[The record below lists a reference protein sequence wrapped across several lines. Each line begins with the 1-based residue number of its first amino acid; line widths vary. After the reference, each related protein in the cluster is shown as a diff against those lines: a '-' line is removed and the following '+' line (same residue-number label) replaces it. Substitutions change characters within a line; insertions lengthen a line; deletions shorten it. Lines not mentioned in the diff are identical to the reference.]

1 MDFREETVS
10 AHGLDARVWR
20 AGSGPKLGLFAGFA
34 GLPKWTPGIDALA
47 QHCEVAAI
55 SLPGFP
61 GGGRGHLHLDSLF
74 EWSMAAHDLFCAA
87 GLRGEALM
95 GCSVGGALAMEVAA
109 VWPESVS
116 KLVLLAP
123 FGLFDNGNPPADPWA
138 QRADQVDA
146 LMCETEG
153 AYNKLLE
160 KPGNA
165 DSVEWPIEMTRAR
178 EASARYLW
186 PNGATHVEKR
196 LGRIKA
202 PTLVLWGEQDK
213 VQPPAY
219 AETLKKGISGPVTV
233 QTIAGAGHMA
243 ELDQPEAVA
252 AAVGKFLA
260 G

>member
-1 MDFREETVS
+1 MEFRESTIS
-10 AHGLDARVWR
+10 AHGLEARVWR
-20 AGSGPKLGLFAGFA
+20 AGSGPKLGYFAGFA
-34 GLPKWTPGIDALA
+34 GLPKWTPVLSALA
-47 QHCEVAAI
+47 EQCEVSAI

-61 GGGRGHLHLDSLF
+61 GGARGHMELDSLF

-95 GCSVGGALAMEVAA
+95 GCSVGGALAAEVAA

-123 FGLFDNGNPPADPWA
+123 FGLYDDRNPPADPWA
-138 QRADQVDA
+138 QRSDKVDA
-146 LMCETEG
+146 LMCESAG

-165 DSVEWPIEMTRAR
+165 DAVEWPIEMTRAR

-186 PNGATHVEKR
+186 PNGATHLEKR
-196 LGRIKA
+196 LARIVC
-202 PTLVLWGEQDK
+202 PTLVLWGESDK
-213 VQPPAY
+213 VLPPAY
-219 AETLKKGISGPVTV
+219 AENLKAGIAGPVTAM
-233 QTIAGAGHMA
+233 TIAGAGHMA
-243 ELDQPEAVA
+243 ELDQPDEVA
-252 AAVGKFLA
+252 AAVSSFLK